1 MFPNLDA
8 EMARRK
14 ITRAALANTLHVTP
28 STLSMKLNG
37 RAKLTLPECIK
48 IRDAVDKNLEID
60 YLFASD
66 EEES

>member
-8 EMARRK
+8 EMARKK
-14 ITRAALANTLHVTP
+14 ITRGALANVLHMTP

-37 RAKLTLPECIK
+37 KATLTLPECIK
-48 IRDAVDKNLEID
+48 IRDAVDENLDID

-66 EEES
+66 EDN

>member
-8 EMARRK
+8 EMARK
-14 ITRAALANTLHVTP
+14 KMTRGTLANLLHMTP

-37 RAKLTLPECIK
+37 KATLTLPECIK
-48 IRDAVDKNLEID
+48 IRNAVDEKLEID

-66 EEES
+66 EDNN

>member
-14 ITRAALANTLHVTP
+14 ITRGALADALHVTP

-37 RAKLTLPECIK
+37 KATLTLPECIK
-48 IRDAVDKNLEID
+48 IRDTIDKNLGID

-66 EEES
+66 EDAE

>member
-8 EMARRK
+8 EMARKK
-14 ITRAALANTLHVTP
+14 ITRGALANVLHMTP

-37 RAKLTLPECIK
+37 KATLTLPECIK
-48 IRDAVDKNLEID
+48 IRDAVDEKLEID

-66 EEES
+66 EDNN

>member
-8 EMARRK
+8 EMARIK
-14 ITRAALANTLHVTP
+14 MTRGALANLLHMTP

-37 RAKLTLPECIK
+37 KATLTLPECIR
-48 IRDAVDKNLEID
+48 IRDAVDKKLEID

-66 EEES
+66 EDTK

>member
-8 EMARRK
+8 EMARNK
-14 ITRAALANTLHVTP
+14 ITRGALAGVLHMTP

-37 RAKLTLPECIK
+37 KATLTLPECIR
-48 IRDAVDKNLEID
+48 IRDAVDKKLDID

-66 EEES
+66 EDEK